1 MPSRGRGRAPRPAPA
16 GRAARPAGTPPRP
29 RGRAGP
35 RTRVRTAPPA
45 ASSTPAGS
53 SPAAGRAR
61 QQASRSGPRPA
72 PAGWGSRRP
81 GRPRG
86 RGGHRDDP
94 EPAVTGDRHGPGG
107 GERPVERGRV
117 DRGANPAGAG
127 RPPGRRGGPRWCRR
141 CGTGPRW
148 GADQVA
154 GGTVALGAGD
164 PAQEGRRDP
173 GRLALDQVGGG
184 GHLVGHRDLGDLEQ
198 PAVAVGP
205 APPVVKGAHA
215 GQPHG
220 HVGLPEPPG
229 PAEGVGDD
237 HGHVVAVQLLDRG
250 PQPGRRG
257 VGVGGQQH
265 QPVPAGV
272 GRVDQG
278 VGPDQAG
285 AGLGDD
291 QPAPPGHHPDGL
303 GRDRG
308 GQDPLAGRRVLGQG
322 DRAGPRPW
330 PPPWR

>member
-1 MPSRGRGRAPRPAPA
+1 MQAQDEGPDGPPGGQLDPGRVLGRVAAGSA
-16 GRAARPAGTPPRP
+16 GRAK
-29 RGRAGP
+29 
-35 RTRVRTAPPA
+35 
-45 ASSTPAGS
+45 
-53 SPAAGRAR
+53 AAG
-61 QQASRSGPRPA
+61 QQLRG
-72 PAGWGSRRP
+72 AGHGN
-81 GRPRG
+81 
-86 RGGHRDDP
+86 DL
-94 EPAVTGDRHGPGG
+94 EPPPTGDRDGPGG
-107 GERPVERGRV
+107 GQRLAEGGRV
-117 DRGANPAGAG
+117 DRGRG
-127 RPPGRRGGPRWCRR
+127 PGWCRR
-141 CGTGPRW
+141 ALQEREEVLGGGGGAEQVLGG

-154 GGTVALGAGD
+154 GGAVALGAGD

-205 APPVVKGAHA
+205 APPVVEGAHA
-215 GQPHG
+215 GQPDG

-278 VGPDQAG
+278 VRPDQAG
-285 AGLGDD
+285 AGS
-291 QPAPPGHHPDGL
+291 
-303 GRDRG
+303 
-308 GQDPLAGRRVLGQG
+308 RR
-322 DRAGPRPW
+322 
-330 PPPWR
+330 